1 MKLSE
6 FRKIIKEEVAKTIKE
21 AQTSQVDIWASG
33 TINNLKKMLT
43 KLGDTGTALSNIQ
56 PKSNNTYTAQL
67 DLDKFIGGLNTDKR
81 TSLGQYGKGQIGV
94 YYGGVIA
101 FILENLDTNTFNTLK
116 KLITKPA
123 GQTNNSPE
131 AFVDTI
137 VDLASSGA
145 GNATGLQG
153 AEFANVIRDIKK
165 SNQMSAVDKALTK
178 YINSSE
184 EGAFTLDDY
193 ENLQAAGFKMQ
204 GVNYD
209 NLS

>member
-6 FRKIIKEEVAKTIKE
+6 FKKIIKEEFRKTIKE
-21 AQTSQVDIWASG
+21 AQTSQVGIWASG
-33 TINNLKKMLT
+33 TINNLKKTLT
-43 KLGDTGTALSNIQ
+43 KLGDTGTALSNVQ

-81 TSLGQYGKGQIGV
+81 ISLGQYGKDKIGV
-94 YYGGVIA
+94 YYAGVMA
-101 FILENLDTNTFNTLK
+101 FILESLDTNTYNALK
-116 KLITKPA
+116 KLISKPA
-123 GQTNNSPE
+123 EQTNNSPE

-153 AEFANVIRDIKK
+153 AEFANIVKDIKK

-184 EGAFTLDDY
+184 EGAFTFDDY